1 MQYLS
6 DFVAEF
12 GYRHSEIGQSAG
24 ALPCA
29 SACTKLGRGNQQRTT
44 TRVGCQCS
52 CDEVSILIT

>member
-24 ALPCA
+24 ALPWRSRPQSWA
-29 SACTKLGRGNQQRTT
+29 EVTSNARRRAWGVSVRTM
-44 TRVGCQCS
+44 R
-52 CDEVSILIT
+52 